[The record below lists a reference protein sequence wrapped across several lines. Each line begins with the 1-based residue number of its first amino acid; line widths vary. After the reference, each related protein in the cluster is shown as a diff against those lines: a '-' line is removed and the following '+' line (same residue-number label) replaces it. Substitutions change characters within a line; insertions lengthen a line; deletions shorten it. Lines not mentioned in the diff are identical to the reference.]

1 MNLEICIKSLDF
13 VSQECERHLRDG
25 HVTDDELVN
34 LIIEFQRFQESVN
47 ESNLPEEIKSKIAE
61 IELNYS
67 IQRIERGTYYMIV
80 AVLTLGSWAIILHM
94 IKQARRK
101 QILNGIKFD
110 ASRLSSHIKL
120 NY

>member
-1 MNLEICIKSLDF
+1 MNIETSIRYLDF

-25 HVTDDELVN
+25 QVTDDELVN

-47 ESNLPEEIKSKIAE
+47 ASNLPEEIKSKISQ

-67 IQRIERGTYYMIV
+67 IQRVERGTYYMIV